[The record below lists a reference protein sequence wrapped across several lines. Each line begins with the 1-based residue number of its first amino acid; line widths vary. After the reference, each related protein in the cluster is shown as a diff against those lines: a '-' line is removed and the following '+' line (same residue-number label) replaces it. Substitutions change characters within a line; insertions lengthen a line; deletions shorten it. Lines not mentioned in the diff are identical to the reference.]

1 MAFSIVMMISGILA
15 VNVHSA
21 TGLKAEEGL
30 LKWMFGMSSPDT
42 YVRSHLGSLKR
53 DMTGVVKNDVNPVY
67 GNATWYVF
75 FPAFSYQVTRLI
87 FSVLTG

>member
-1 MAFSIVMMISGILA
+1 MMISGILA
-15 VNVHSA
+15 VNAHKA

-42 YVRSHLGSLKR
+42 HVRSHLGSLKR

-67 GNATWYVF
+67 GNATWYVL
-75 FPAFSYQVTRLI
+75 Q
-87 FSVLTG
+87 